1 MTGSGSSS
9 ENPNGLISA
18 ISGYLGQA
26 VQILTA
32 LVGLTSLFYALGF
45 LFVNIRLLWLGLFET
60 GLVKVG
66 FLVPGLAF
74 GLICLMVLVWT
85 ILVFDICE
93 RIFTGSKWAVW
104 LVGIVTVSAGAWL
117 LAYSLWF

>member
-1 MTGSGSSS
+1 MTDSASKP
-9 ENPNGLISA
+9 EIPAGLISV

-74 GLICLMVLVWT
+74 GLICLMVMVWT

-93 RIFTGSKWAVW
+93 RIFTGRKWMVW
-104 LVGIVTVSAGAWL
+104 LVAAPSPSAICCLRL
-117 LAYSLWF
+117 LI